1 MIQTLSIL
9 MFLLIA
15 GGGTVIIAASLIDD
29 WGAFTNALG
38 FGRAGTLAPLP
49 PQVRATGSRQARV
62 VRFACREADRRVA
75 A

>member
-1 MIQTLSIL
+1 MIQTVSIL

-15 GGGTVIIAASLIDD
+15 TGGTVIIAASLIDE

-38 FGRAGTLAPLP
+38 LGRAGTPAPLP

-62 VRFACREADRRVA
+62 VRFTFPEVERRVA